1 MKSKARK
8 GKKVKVRHPVYTTIL
23 ESNLQNYIA
32 GYNKSRFSAYPDPET
47 DELLNAYLRGY
58 NLGIIG

>member
-1 MKSKARK
+1 MKSTKRK
-8 GKKVKVRHPVYTTIL
+8 QPTDERVSDLRGQK
-23 ESNLQNYIA
+23 SNLDNYIA
-32 GYNKSRFSAYPDPET
+32 GYNKSGFVSYPDPET